1 MKHSLKSLALSAIV
15 IAISGCATTDTS
27 TKPTPIAVF
36 GADVQNWSNAW
47 VEVDADKFEKNIEQL
62 KAHVG
67 SGSQI
72 CATMK
77 GDAYRHGLDLLMP
90 SVIKMGITCVGVA
103 SNEEGFLVRRSGF
116 KGRLLRLRAASL
128 PEMVKGLDFGF
139 EELIGNVDV
148 ARALAQEAGRRNATV
163 RIHLAINS
171 GQMDRNGVEMRN
183 ERGRQEAVNI
193 LKLPGL
199 QPVGIMTHF
208 ALEDREKVKEQSREF
223 EQDAEWLI
231 RAGGLKR
238 QDITLHAA
246 NSYATMEVPE
256 SHFDMIRPGRILY
269 GYSSYPQFAKLLS
282 FKSRVATVNEYMAG
296 TGVTYNHTYMLQRDS
311 RLANIPVGYADSH
324 RKVYT
329 GGDVLIRGHRVP
341 IVGAITMNTLM
352 VDVTDYPDIQANDE
366 VVLYGSQ
373 GGQAIQGDELQK
385 YIKESMVEMTTR
397 WSVNPRTLVSNRAIQ
412 PQR

>member
-1 MKHSLKSLALSAIV
+1 MKHSLESLALSAIV
-15 IAISGCATTDTS
+15 IALSGCALTDAP
-27 TKPTPIAVF
+27 TKPSPIAVF
-36 GADVQNWSNAW
+36 GAEVQNWSNAW
-47 VEVDADKFEKNIEQL
+47 VEVDSDKFEKNIEQL
-62 KAHVG
+62 REHVG
-67 SGSQI
+67 SGPQI

-90 SVIKMGITCVGVA
+90 SVINLGITCVGVA
-103 SNEEGFLVRRSGF
+103 SNEEGLLVRRSGF
-116 KGRLLRLRAASL
+116 KSRLLRLRAASL
-128 PEMVKGLDFGF
+128 PEMVKGLDFSF
-139 EELIGNVDV
+139 EEMIGNVEA
-148 ARALAQEAGRRNATV
+148 ARALAQEAGRRNVKV

-183 ERGRQEAVNI
+183 ERGRQQAVDI

-208 ALEDREKVKEQSREF
+208 ALEDREKVREQSREF
-223 EQDAEWLI
+223 GQDAEWLI
-231 RAGGLKR
+231 RTAGLKR

-282 FKSRVATVNEYMAG
+282 FKSRVAVVNEYMAN
-296 TGVTYNHTYMLQRDS
+296 TGVTYNHTYVLRRDS

-324 RKVYT
+324 RKAYS

-341 IVGAITMNTLM
+341 IVGAIMMNTLM
-352 VDVTDYPDIQANDE
+352 ADVTDFPDVQSNDE

-373 GGQAIQGDELQK
+373 GMQAIQGDELQK

-397 WSVNPRTLVSNRAIQ
+397 WSVNPRTQVSKRFV
-412 PQR
+412 QR

>member
-1 MKHSLKSLALSAIV
+1 MKHPLESLVLSAIV
-15 IAISGCATTDTS
+15 IAISGCAMTDAS
-27 TKPTPIAVF
+27 TRPSPVAVF

-47 VEVDADKFEKNIEQL
+47 IEVDSDKFEKNIEQL
-62 KAHVG
+62 RAHVG
-67 SGSQI
+67 SGPQI

-90 SVIKMGITCVGVA
+90 SVISMGITCVGVA
-103 SNEEGFLVRRSGF
+103 SNEEGLLVRRSGF

-128 PEMVKGLDFGF
+128 PEMVKGFDFGF
-139 EELIGNVDV
+139 EELIGNVDA
-148 ARALAQEAGRRNATV
+148 ARALAQEAGRRNVTV

-183 ERGRQEAVNI
+183 ERSRQQAVDI

-208 ALEDREKVKEQSREF
+208 ALEDREKVREQSREF
-223 EQDAEWLI
+223 GQDAEWLI
-231 RAGGLKR
+231 RTAGLKR

-256 SHFDMIRPGRILY
+256 SHFDMIRPGRVLY

-282 FKSRVATVNEYMAG
+282 FKSRVAVVNEYMAN
-296 TGVTYNHTYMLQRDS
+296 TGVTYNHTYVLRRDS

-324 RKVYT
+324 RKVYS

-352 VDVTDYPDIQANDE
+352 ADVTDFPDIQANDE

-397 WSVNPRTLVSNRAIQ
+397 WSVNPRTQVSKRSA
-412 PQR
+412 QR